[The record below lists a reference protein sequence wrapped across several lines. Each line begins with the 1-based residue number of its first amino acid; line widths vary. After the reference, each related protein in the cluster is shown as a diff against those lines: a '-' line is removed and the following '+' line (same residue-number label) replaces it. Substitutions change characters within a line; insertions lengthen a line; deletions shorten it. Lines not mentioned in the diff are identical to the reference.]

1 MIRHQWLLIVAIAAG
16 LVGMHHLVADPAGH
30 TMPMMVAT
38 DSGSTSIPTERSH
51 AGPVGV
57 NPVVPRLVSISVVVS
72 QADCC
77 VGHCCVAVLTALTGL
92 ATALIL
98 VAAWRRPSEPGF
110 LLAVVGALGAR
121 GPPTGC
127 ARFTQ
132 LCVLRR

>member
-16 LVGMHHLVADPAGH
+16 LIGMHHLVADPAGH
-30 TMPMMVAT
+30 MAT
-38 DSGSTSIPTERSH
+38 GSGSTSMSTMPTERSH
-51 AGPVGV
+51 AGPVGI
-57 NPVVPRLVSISVVVS
+57 NPVEARLVSISLVVS

-92 ATALIL
+92 ATALIF
-98 VAAWRRPSEPGF
+98 VAAWRRPLEPGS
-110 LLAVVGALGAR
+110 LLAVIGALGAR